1 MVDKKKTA
9 TKKRAP
15 KKRAAKKAPA
25 PVGTMGIHGDLN
37 TKPYCGQC
45 GWHVGEWAPD
55 MYGDGTCDA
64 CGADL
69 SLYGW
74 GPANPPSL
82 SNATGLDGKVSFSWS
97 EVPAQYPQGYQLR
110 YQTSIDFEWVVVDSP
125 TSPYEVSVVNGTTVC
140 GQLRGK
146 AENIWSAW
154 SAEKCATA
162 TP

>member
-1 MVDKKKTA
+1 MADKKKTA

-55 MYGDGTCDA
+55 LYGDGTCDA

-74 GPANPPSL
+74 GPANPPSPP
-82 SNATGLDGKVSFSWS
+82 NAAGLDGKVSFVWTAS
-97 EVPAQYPQGYQLR
+97 PATFPQGYR
-110 YQTSIDFEWVVVDSP
+110 IAYTIDGGEAIVVDDP
-125 TSPYEVSVVNGTTVC
+125 ANPFEVSVTNGTEVC
-140 GQLRGK
+140 AKLSGR

-154 SAEKCATA
+154 SFPDCATA